1 MNRVDFRLDD
11 RLLHGQV
18 VENWI
23 EALHPD
29 LVLVASDLAAA
40 DDFTRELYAAALPPA
55 VALAVEP
62 LAQAAARVR
71 AASGRVLVIAGSA
84 ADALALVRDGIG
96 VTCIVVGGIH
106 HAAGKDRILD
116 FVYLDAA
123 DRTALRALA
132 AAGIALI
139 AQDVPSRRPTDL
151 APLLG
156 AAPAARDD

>member
-1 MNRVDFRLDD
+1 MTRVDFRLDD

-84 ADALALVRDGIG
+84 ADALALVRDGIA
-96 VTCIVVGGIH
+96 VARITVGGVH
-106 HAAGKDRILD
+106 HASGKERVLE

-123 DRTALRALA
+123 DRTALRALQ

-156 AAPAARDD
+156 AASATSDD

>member
-1 MNRVDFRLDD
+1 MTRVDFRLDD

-96 VTCIVVGGIH
+96 VTRIVVGGIH
-106 HAAGKDRILD
+106 HAAGKDRLLD

-132 AAGIALI
+132 AAGVALI

-151 APLLG
+151 VPLLG